1 MDVNLELL
9 RYIPWGEMDLARATI
24 NHRTLVFLCT
34 NTDTVSMFGTTTTR
48 CDPFRTQ
55 EDDRDPADAY
65 WEFAA
70 LLELGGFVAPL
81 LMKTVRGHVGT
92 TGNPQAYLPQGGSKI
107 ISSHEK
113 PGIPG
118 GALAQQALHKVVFH
132 RTQERVPDDL
142 NMDIAVFKVAD

>member
-1 MDVNLELL
+1 M
-9 RYIPWGEMDLARATI
+9 
-24 NHRTLVFLCT
+24 
-34 NTDTVSMFGTTTTR
+34 
-48 CDPFRTQ
+48 
-55 EDDRDPADAY
+55 
-65 WEFAA
+65 
-70 LLELGGFVAPL
+70 APL

-92 TGNPQAYLPQGGSKI
+92 TGNPQAYLPQGGKI

-113 PGIPG
+113 PGIRG